1 MNQRTDAGRLGNST
15 FTIKVADVVLT
26 AVSQHPAIHVT
37 LVQPHLSFLTTSE
50 RADISFHYLGAYL
63 PPYQDAQMIFDSEG
77 GSYRIY
83 QQADKYLVPLGPGE
97 STRLATFDLGFTHA
111 QVYCSFPK
119 DDGER
124 HGPLTINLFEHP
136 LSQLALVNYLARGR
150 GALLHSCG
158 LICENL
164 GWLFVGM
171 SGAGKSTMAKIWQAA
186 GKKILGDDRIILRRR
201 NGVLRIYGTP
211 WPGEVG
217 IASPDSAPLT
227 NIFFLEKS
235 SRNVIRPVSPMEAVT
250 RLLACSFP
258 PLYNKQGMEF
268 ILDFF
273 SQVIR
278 DIPCYELGFVPD
290 AGVIDFLREAV

>member
-1 MNQRTDAGRLGNST
+1 MKQRTDAGEVGNSA

-26 AVSQHPAIHVT
+26 AVSLHPAIQVT
-37 LVQPHLSFLTTSE
+37 LVQPHLSFQTTSE
-50 RADISFHYLGAYL
+50 RADISFHYLAGVL
-63 PPYQDAQMIFDSEG
+63 PPYQDGQMIFDSEG

-97 STRLATFDLGFTHA
+97 STRLAAFDLGFTHA
-111 QVYCSFPK
+111 QIYCSFPK
-119 DDGER
+119 DAGE
-124 HGPLTINLFEHP
+124 LAINLFEHP

-150 GALLHSCG
+150 GALLHASG
-158 LICENL
+158 LISEDL

-211 WPGEVG
+211 WPGELG
-217 IASPDSAPLT
+217 IASPDSAPLRS
-227 NIFFLEKS
+227 IFFLEKS
-235 SRNVIRPVSPMEAVT
+235 SRNVIRPVPPMEAVT

-273 SQVIR
+273 SQVILK
-278 DIPCYELGFVPD
+278 IPCYELGFVPE
-290 AGVIDFLREAV
+290 AGVIDFLRGAV